1 MEPYLITPESLAV
14 LGALIPREYQE
25 EIVTGDLIGI
35 VMEDLGHDHEIVAV
49 VLLRERNGWMEIVW
63 ICLTDAYRGMY
74 VVEDVIRY
82 CVETARK
89 NGKAWGVFAN
99 LPTGGRLEEVMREA
113 FQFEGF
119 SFVPV
124 DHHCYTTTFGAM
136 RKQPHFERLLQG
148 KPAKNT
154 VFLERADELLRKRLS
169 AAVQNSIEPVPLAL
183 PIDFS
188 RYDQR
193 LSCIHRQDATTPDAF
208 LLLARQQDHLTVE
221 CMWSENPKVLPA
233 LLGSVVRK
241 AQEFCAD
248 DTQIVVPTV
257 TERSAELARKL
268 FPDAEPLQGMQ
279 ARLFFTSDKE
289 ETLWEAM

>member
-14 LGALIPREYQE
+14 LGALIPEEYQE

-35 VMEDLGHDHEIVAV
+35 VMEDLGHDHEIAAV

-63 ICLTDAYRGMY
+63 ICLAEAYRGIHF
-74 VVEDVIRY
+74 VEDVIRY

-89 NGKAWGVFAN
+89 NEKVWGVFAN
-99 LPTGGRLEEVMREA
+99 LPAGGRLEEVMREA
-113 FQFEGF
+113 FRFEGF
-119 SFVPV
+119 SFVSV
-124 DHHCYTTTFGAM
+124 DHHCYTTTFGAI

-148 KPAKNT
+148 KTAKNT
-154 VFLERADELLRKRLS
+154 VFLENTDELLRKRL
-169 AAVQNSIEPVPLAL
+169 AAVVQESVEPVPIVL

-208 LLLARQQDHLTVE
+208 LFFTWQQDHLTVE
-221 CMWSENPKVLPA
+221 CMWAENPKVLSA

-241 AQEFCAD
+241 SQEFCTD

-257 TERSAELARKL
+257 TERSSELARKL
-268 FPDAEPLQGMQ
+268 LPDATPLQGVQ
-279 ARLFFTSDKE
+279 ARLLFTRDE
-289 ETLWEAM
+289 EELLWETM